1 MEEKD
6 QRMFNF
12 KVSVEEA
19 ETIDA
24 AAKAGN
30 MTRSDYLR
38 SRVLAAPALPP
49 TPEIERLL
57 RHLVYIAS
65 RTHVA
70 VYAIPEIAGTI
81 STKQLREIYEG
92 ARIAGLEYMA
102 DLPERMA
109 KAETNIASQG
119 RTDTPPEAA

>member
-1 MEEKD
+1 VEEKD

-19 ETIDA
+19 ETINA

-81 STKQLREIYEG
+81 STRQLREIYEG
-92 ARIAGLEYMA
+92 ALTAGLEYMA

-109 KAETNIASQG
+109 KAETHIASQS
-119 RTDTPPEAA
+119 RTDAPPGAA

>member
-38 SRVLAAPALPP
+38 SRVLAAHALTP

-57 RHLVYIAS
+57 QHLVYIAS
-65 RTHVA
+65 RIHVA
-70 VYAIPEIAGTI
+70 VYAIPETAGTI
-81 STKQLREIYEG
+81 STRQLREIYDG
-92 ARIAGLEYMA
+92 ARSAGLEYMSN
-102 DLPERMA
+102 LSERIA
-109 KAETNIASQG
+109 GAEAQVAS
-119 RTDTPPEAA
+119 RTRSDSPPEAA